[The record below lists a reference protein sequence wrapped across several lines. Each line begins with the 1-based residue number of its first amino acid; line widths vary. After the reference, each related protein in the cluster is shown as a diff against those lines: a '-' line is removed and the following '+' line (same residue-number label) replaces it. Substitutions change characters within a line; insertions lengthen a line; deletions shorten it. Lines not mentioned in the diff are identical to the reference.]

1 MAASFGKA
9 VLRAYDPQTHRAVL
23 QPSGSPRGYLE
34 RIAVAANIPPEKMEP
49 GSRVAVLYF
58 DRHNPAE
65 ALVIAVY

>member
-1 MAASFGKA
+1 MGAFLGKA
-9 VLRAYDPQTHRAVL
+9 FVRDYDPASHRAVL
-23 QPSGSPRGYLE
+23 QPEDSPRAYLE
-34 RIAVAANIPPEKMEP
+34 QVAVAANIQPEKMTA